1 MLAAKLIVPPV
12 SVNVAEPVVAEI
24 ALLTKMVFELDDPVE
39 IDTLVPPFSEAL
51 IALAKIVLVAPAVN
65 VAE

>member
-1 MLAAKLIVPPV
+1 
-12 SVNVAEPVVAEI
+12 
-24 ALLTKMVFELDDPVE
+24 MVFELDDPVE